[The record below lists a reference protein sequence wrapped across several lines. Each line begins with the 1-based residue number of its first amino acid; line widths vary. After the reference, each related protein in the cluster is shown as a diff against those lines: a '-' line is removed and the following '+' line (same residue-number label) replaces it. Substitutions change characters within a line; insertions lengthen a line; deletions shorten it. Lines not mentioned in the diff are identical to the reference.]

1 MKRYI
6 ALSIDISC
14 PMMSIDKEVL
24 HKVHS
29 IIRLIDYSLP
39 DFISKKFKKIN
50 LCFTNNPQKHGETF
64 RHSFLFYLD
73 QDKIKNTNDAQ
84 LAKTITSILK
94 SGLIKMGSNYDWNE
108 ERINTLFQSIEKN
121 NLLIT
126 YPITNYIKI
135 DEHKFK
141 LHFHADGNSF
151 SGNFDLKLER
161 IYKRKKNF
169 SVIGTIRSFIT
180 DKDVEKFSYI
190 KGRKSIFIQIKGY
203 APIEFFFE

>member
-1 MKRYI
+1 M
-6 ALSIDISC
+6 
-14 PMMSIDKEVL
+14 
-24 HKVHS
+24 
-29 IIRLIDYSLP
+29 
-39 DFISKKFKKIN
+39 
-50 LCFTNNPQKHGETF
+50 
-64 RHSFLFYLD
+64 
-73 QDKIKNTNDAQ
+73 TNDGQ